1 MQGLIA
7 GWIFILFMVALFVNE
22 NLRHVIPAA
31 FGVFGA
37 VVVVTIPI
45 WVPMVLDNK
54 HKREKTKKQLV
65 EIEVIE

>member
-22 NLRHVIPAA
+22 NLHHVIPAA

-65 EIEVIE
+65 EIEVVE

>member
-45 WVPMVLDNK
+45 WVPMLLDNK

-65 EIEVIE
+65 EIEVVE

>member
-45 WVPMVLDNK
+45 WVPMLLDNK

>member
-1 MQGLIA
+1 LQGLIA

>member
-45 WVPMVLDNK
+45 WVPMLLDNK
-54 HKREKTKKQLV
+54 HKRKKTKKQLV